1 MAQLPK
7 NIDVSKLRY
16 SEVRSLVSGAKSVY
30 VNYGSDKLTIQTP
43 VLSIPYGLSEPY
55 KVKEAIKKGLPVL
68 DSDKQYNLTVSFKGM
83 DENPK
88 IKAFHDKLKE
98 IESKVIDDA
107 FTNRLAWFKKD
118 YDGNKSLVSTLF
130 SPLIKVDK
138 DPNTGK
144 ALGKYPPTFT
154 AKLPYDYKTNSFN
167 LDTYDMEN
175 NEMSFQEIMNNLK
188 GARTQLIV
196 QMTGIWIAGGM
207 FGCSWKV
214 ISAKFQLHQ
223 NSKITFIEDSDT
235 EKAIADD
242 SEEEDLVD
250 KEIVQSVKTPAKAAA
265 APVPVEEDDDEE
277 EAADEEGEE
286 EYGEEDEEE
295 PEPVPEPP
303 KPVKKAAAPVAP
315 PADEPKPVKKVP
327 VKKAA
332 AKA

>member
-16 SEVRSLVSGAKSVY
+16 SEVRSLASGAKSVY

-43 VLSIPYGLSEPY
+43 VLTIPYGVSEPY

-88 IKAFHDKLKE
+88 INAFHDKLKE

-144 ALGKYPPTFT
+144 PLGKYPPTFT

-167 LDTYDMEN
+167 LDAYDMEN
-175 NEMSFQEIMNNLK
+175 NELSFQEIMTKLK
-188 GARTQLIV
+188 GAKTQLIV

-207 FGCSWKV
+207 FGCSWKI

-242 SEEEDLVD
+242 
-250 KEIVQSVKTPAKAAA
+250 
-265 APVPVEEDDDEE
+265 EEDDDIVDQEVVLKPAPVTASKTIVEE
-277 EAADEEGEE
+277 DEDDEEE
-286 EYGEEDEEE
+286 EYDEEDEEVEEDE
-295 PEPVPEPP
+295 PEPVQEPP
-303 KPVKKAAAPVAP
+303 KPVKKAAPVAP
-315 PADEPKPVKKVP
+315 VDEPKPVKKAVP
-327 VKKAA
+327 KKAA
-332 AKA
+332 K

>member
-7 NIDVSKLRY
+7 NINVSNLRY
-16 SEVRSLVSGAKSVY
+16 SEVRSLASGAKSVY

-43 VLSIPYGLSEPY
+43 VLSIPYGVSEPY

-107 FTNRLAWFKKD
+107 FTNRLSWFKKD
-118 YDGNKSLVSTLF
+118 YDGNKSLVATLF

-144 ALGKYPPTFT
+144 PLGKYPPTFT
-154 AKLPYDYKTNSFN
+154 AKLPYDYKTNAFN

-175 NEMSFQEIMNNLK
+175 NELSFQEIMTKLK
-188 GARTQLIV
+188 GAKTQLIV

-207 FGCSWKV
+207 FGCSWKI

-235 EKAIADD
+235 EKAVADD
-242 SEEEDLVD
+242 EDEDDIIVD
-250 KEIVQSVKTPAKAAA
+250 REILKQ
-265 APVPVEEDDDEE
+265 APQAPQASAPSKPVIEEDDDEE
-277 EAADEEGEE
+277 EEEF
-286 EYGEEDEEE
+286 GEEDEEE
-295 PEPVPEPP
+295 EDEPEPVEEPP
-303 KPVKKAAAPVAP
+303 KPVKKAAAP
-315 PADEPKPVKKVP
+315 PAEDPKPVKKAV
-327 VKKAA
+327 VKKT
-332 AKA
+332 K